1 MTQLTAHFTSEEMA
15 CPHCKVCATQPAFMA
30 KLEQLRVTYG
40 KPLIITSGYRCPEH
54 NKKVGG
60 APNSYHLYGKAAD
73 IAVPNKAERY
83 KLVKIAMELGFGGI
97 EVSPKHIHIDNR
109 DQAAAVMIILD
120 ESWKQL

>member
-15 CPHCKVCATQPAFMA
+15 CPHCKQSKMQPEFMA
-30 KLEQLRVTYG
+30 KLEQLRVAYG
-40 KPLIITSGYRCPEH
+40 KPITINSGYRCPEH

-60 APNSYHLYGKAAD
+60 APNSYHMQGRAVD

-83 KLVKIAMELGFGGI
+83 KLVKIAMQLGFGGCEI
-97 EVSPKHIHIDNR
+97 SPKHLHVDNR
-109 DQAAAVMIILD
+109 DQADAVMIILD